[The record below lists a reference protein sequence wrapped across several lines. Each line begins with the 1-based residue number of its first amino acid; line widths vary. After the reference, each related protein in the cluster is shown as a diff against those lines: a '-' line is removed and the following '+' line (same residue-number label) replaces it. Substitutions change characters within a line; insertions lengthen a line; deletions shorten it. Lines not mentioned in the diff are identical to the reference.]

1 MRRKAEALR
10 ETLDE
15 FVTQLEYPMLVVG
28 CIEDELAY
36 LFKFLDG
43 IDDTHPEAFVLI
55 FAGAFTTRH
64 AYLDSMLE
72 FLRVQ
77 LAGAESVRAE
87 RGEPPFPP
95 IPPELADPRM
105 APEHR
110 LQGIL
115 AYVGSLVPDDK
126 EHSVVVGLLPLSC
139 SDFPAYA
146 QLIGSVMPIPEPQ
159 PWMAP
164 LRIIAR
170 DERTQPVLKPAMER
184 YRVEHVLY
192 FEVDFST
199 PAVTNALA
207 VDAADPTLPMAERMA
222 CLHQLAAIDFA
233 YRRYPDAIQKYGVL
247 NDYYEAQKLPAM
259 QAICINGAADALRSG
274 GQLELA
280 KTMLQSGIATAMQ
293 AKSLPALVNLFISIT
308 DVSAQL
314 GHHQDA
320 ESYADSGA
328 KVANAAISPTVY
340 ADMFEKKGDAQLA
353 QNKIAEGLASYKKC
367 EELCKL
373 YEYFYRWKS
382 VLGRQVEFYRRA
394 GMGAQLHESEHELSL
409 VEELERR
416 GGKAGIEAQLKQ
428 QQQHGHSHGGAT

>member
-36 LFKFLDG
+36 LFKFMEGLDE
-43 IDDTHPEAFVLI
+43 THPESFVLI

-64 AYLDSMLE
+64 AYLDSMVE

-77 LAGAESVRAE
+77 LAGAEPVRAE

-95 IPPELADPRM
+95 LPPELADARL

-110 LQGIL
+110 LQHLLTYLGK
-115 AYVGSLVPDDK
+115 LVPNDQ

-139 SDFPAYA
+139 SDVQAYV
-146 QLIGSVMPIPEPQ
+146 QLVGSVMPIPEPQ

-170 DERTQPVLKPAMER
+170 DDRTQPLLKPAMER
-184 YRVEHVLY
+184 YKVEHVLY
-192 FEVDFST
+192 FEIDFST

-222 CLHQLAAIDFA
+222 CLHQLAAVDFA
-233 YRRYPDAIQKYGVL
+233 YRRYPDAVQKYSVL

-274 GQLELA
+274 GQPELA
-280 KTMLQSGIATAMQ
+280 KQMLQSGLAIAMK

-308 DVSAQL
+308 DVCTEL
-314 GHHQDA
+314 GHHEDA

-340 ADMFEKKGDAQLA
+340 ADMFEKKGAAQLA

-382 VLGRQVEFYRRA
+382 VLNRQVEFYRQA
-394 GMGAQLHESEHELSL
+394 GMASQLHDAEHELAL

-416 GGKAGIEAQLKQ
+416 GGKAGVQEQLKH
-428 QQQHGHSHGGAT
+428 QHDHAHGSAS

>member
-15 FVTQLEYPMLVVG
+15 FVAQLEFPMLVVG

-36 LFKFLDG
+36 LFKFIEGLDE
-43 IDDTHPEAFVLI
+43 THPEAFVLV
-55 FAGAFTTRH
+55 FAGAFTTRQ
-64 AYLDSMLE
+64 AYVDSMVE

-87 RGEPPFPP
+87 RGEPPFPAL
-95 IPPELADPRM
+95 PPELADQRIP
-105 APEHR
+105 PEHR
-110 LQGIL
+110 LQRL
-115 AYVGSLVPDDK
+115 LVYLGSLVPNTS

-139 SDFPAYA
+139 TDFDAYA
-146 QLIGSVMPIPEPQ
+146 QLVGSVMPIPEAQ

-170 DERTQPVLKPAMER
+170 DDRAQPRLKPAMER

-192 FEVDFST
+192 FETDFST

-233 YRRYPDAIQKYGVL
+233 YRRYPDAIEKYGVL
-247 NDYYEAQKLPAM
+247 NDYYASLNLPAM
-259 QAICINGAADALRSG
+259 QAICVNGAADAFRSG
-274 GQLELA
+274 GQPEVA
-280 KTMLQSGIATAMQ
+280 KDMLQRGIAIALK
-293 AKSLPALVNLFISIT
+293 AKSLPALVNLFVSIT
-308 DVSAQL
+308 DLCAQL
-314 GHHQDA
+314 GQHDEA

-353 QNKIAEGLASYKKC
+353 QNKVAEGLASYKKC
-367 EELCKL
+367 EELCKT

-382 VLGRQVEFYRRA
+382 VLARQIDFYGRA
-394 GMGAQLHESEHELSL
+394 GMGAQLRQSERDLAL

-416 GGKAGIEAQLKQ
+416 GGKAGVEELLKQ
-428 QQQHGHSHGGAT
+428 QHDHSHGSPT

>member
-15 FVTQLEYPMLVVG
+15 FVTQVEYPMLVVG
-28 CIEDELAY
+28 CIQDELAY

-55 FAGAFTTRH
+55 FAGAFTTRD
-64 AYLDSMLE
+64 AYIDTMVE

-87 RGEPPFPP
+87 RGEPPFPALP
-95 IPPELADPRM
+95 LELSNTRL

-110 LQGIL
+110 LQRL
-115 AYVGSLVPDDK
+115 LTFVSTLVPNDK
-126 EHSVVVGLLPLSC
+126 EHSVVVGLLPLVC
-139 SDFPAYA
+139 TDFAAYA
-146 QLIGSVMPIPEPQ
+146 QLIGSITPIPEPQ

-164 LRIIAR
+164 LRIIVR
-170 DERTQPVLKPAMER
+170 DDRTQPMIKTVMER

-192 FEVDFST
+192 FEIDFST

-207 VDAADPTLPMAERMA
+207 VDVADPTLPMPERMA
-222 CLHQLAAIDFA
+222 CLHQLAAVDFA

-247 NDYYEAQKLPAM
+247 NDYYESRGLPAM

-274 GQLELA
+274 GQPEQA
-280 KTMLQSGIATAMQ
+280 KTMLQSGIALAMK
-293 AKSLPALVNLFISIT
+293 AKSIPALVNLFISVT
-308 DVSAQL
+308 DICLQL
-314 GHHQDA
+314 GHYAEA

-353 QNKIAEGLASYKKC
+353 QNKAAEGLASYKKC
-367 EELCKL
+367 EELCKQ

-382 VLGRQVEFYRRA
+382 VLTRQIEFYRRN
-394 GMGAQLHESEHELSL
+394 GMNVQLRESEHQLAL
-409 VEELERR
+409 TGELERR
-416 GGKAGIEAQLKQ
+416 GGKAGIQAQLEH
-428 QQQHGHSHGGAT
+428 QHGSTS